1 MTEREKML
9 AGLLYDPTDA
19 ELVEGRARAA
29 RLMRRFNAEGD
40 AAALRELVGGLGA
53 GSEIRPGFAC
63 DYGANIRIGAG
74 CFANFNVVML
84 DCAMIEIGD
93 RVQIAPAVQLYT
105 ATHPLDA
112 RERAGGLES
121 ARPIRIGDD
130 AWLGGGAIILPGVSV
145 GAGSVVAA
153 GAVVTR
159 DVPAGVL
166 VAGNPARVVR
176 SLPYQA

>member
-9 AGLLYDPTDA
+9 AGLPYDPADPA
-19 ELVEGRARAA
+19 LAAARARADTLLHRMLAEPEA
-29 RLMRRFNAEGD
+29 RAELL
-40 AAALRELVGGLGA
+40 AELLGGLGA
-53 GSEIRPGFAC
+53 RSEIRLGFAC
-63 DYGANIRIGAG
+63 DYGVNIRIGAG
-74 CFANFNVVML
+74 CYVNFNCVFL

-112 RERAGGLES
+112 AERAGGLES

-130 AWLGGGAIILPGVSV
+130 VWLGGGAIILPGVTI

-159 DVPAGVL
+159 DVPPGVL

-176 SLPYQA
+176 PLA

>member
-9 AGLLYDPTDA
+9 AGLLYDPTDP

-40 AAALRELVGGLGA
+40 AAALRELIGGLGP
-53 GSEIRPGFAC
+53 GSEVRPGFAC

-84 DCAMIEIGD
+84 DCAAIEIGD

-112 RERAGGLES
+112 RERAAGLES
-121 ARPIRIGDD
+121 ALPIHIGDD
-130 AWLGGGAIILPGVSV
+130 VWLGGGAIILPGVSV

-166 VAGNPARVVR
+166 VAGNPARVIR